1 MRRALAML
9 ALGLLTACGQEG
21 EPGPAA
27 RLALPGAGEAPT
39 RTATAQRETV
49 PLWRE
54 VPSTV
59 RSLNH
64 IQVSSEITARVL
76 RVHAET
82 GQRVRKGDLL
92 AELDPSSLLAARE
105 AALAAVDL
113 ARAEE
118 DRVRRLHEQN
128 VVSDRELDAARTA
141 LRRAEADLRLA
152 ETNLAKARVVAPV
165 DAVVEGRE
173 VGPGDLAVP
182 GRPLYLLYDPGELC
196 HEAHVP
202 VGDREFVAMG
212 TVLPWTLGDQEGE
225 GPVSEV
231 APSSDPRSRT
241 VRIRVP
247 LPPELEVNG
256 EAPTPGAFGT
266 LRYRVGEREEITVA
280 AAAVFRVGQL
290 EMVLVRGPA
299 GWERR
304 AVRTGARRNG
314 SIEILSGLEGD
325 EVVGL
330 P

>member
-1 MRRALAML
+1 MKKALSVL
-9 ALGLLTACGQEG
+9 ALGLAACGSGEG
-21 EPGPAA
+21 PGPAA
-27 RLALPGAGEAPT
+27 RPPLPGLQEAPA
-39 RTATAQRETV
+39 RTATARREVV

-82 GQRVRKGDLL
+82 GQRVHKGDLL

-105 AALAAVDL
+105 AALAALDL

-118 DRVRRLHEQN
+118 ERARRLHEQK

-152 ETNLAKARVVAPV
+152 ETNLAKARIVAPV

-182 GRPLYLLYDPGELC
+182 GRPLYLLYDPRELC

-202 VGDREFVAMG
+202 VGDREFVALG
-212 TVLPWTLGDQEGE
+212 TVLPWRLGDQEGE

-247 LPPELEVNG
+247 LPPGLKVNG
-256 EAPTPGAFGT
+256 EEPAPGTFGT
-266 LRYRVGEREEITVA
+266 LRYRVGEREQISVPVE
-280 AAAVFRVGQL
+280 AVQRVGEL
-290 EMVLVRGPA
+290 EMVLVREDG

-304 AVRTGARRNG
+304 MVRTGAREGDRV
-314 SIEILSGLEGD
+314 EILSGLEGG
-325 EVVGL
+325 EEVGL